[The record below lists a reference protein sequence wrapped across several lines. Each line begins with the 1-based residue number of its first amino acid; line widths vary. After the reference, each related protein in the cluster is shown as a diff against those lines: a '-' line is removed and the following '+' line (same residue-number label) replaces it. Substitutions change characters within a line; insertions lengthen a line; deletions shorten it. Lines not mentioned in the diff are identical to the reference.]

1 MKKAFEKLQIGLI
14 KAAFVGFCII
24 LFPLLFVNTIV
35 HKRRIKKNPF
45 YKSYIVRLYERFPL
59 AYEAY
64 ILVMNF
70 PLFYNVYNVLP
81 PLSDRVLQVGC
92 GTGALNIYLRKKNKL
107 KDIDLYNLDTNI
119 NSINYGLKRKA
130 FTNYIHS
137 DIKNAPFEDG
147 YFDTIVFARCLHHI
161 KNHKKVFKE
170 CERLLAPNG
179 KIIISDHIDL
189 SPASPDHSF
198 MMNSNIDG
206 VIWRYNE
213 VGLRSHL
220 AKNLPPGLTV
230 TSLQAVR
237 QKCITNYNLFFPNA
251 DGLAIIERSSLN

>member
-1 MKKAFEKLQIGLI
+1 MKTILDCIAIGLI
-14 KAAFVGFCII
+14 KFSFIIFCII
-24 LFPLLFVNTIV
+24 LFPLLLVNTII
-35 HKRRIKKNPF
+35 HKRKIKKNPF
-45 YKSYIVRLYERFPL
+45 FKSHIVRLYERYPL

-81 PLSDRVLQVGC
+81 PLKDKVLQVGC
-92 GTGALNIYLRKKNKL
+92 GTGALNIYLQKKGKMAGL
-107 KDIDLYNLDTNI
+107 ELYNLDTNI
-119 NSINYGLKRKA
+119 NSIKYGLKRKA

-147 YFDTIVFARCLHHI
+147 FFNTIVFARCLHHI
-161 KNHKKVFKE
+161 KNHKKVFAE
-170 CERLLAPNG
+170 CERLLAVNG

-189 SPASPDHSF
+189 LPGSPNHSY

-213 VGLRSHL
+213 KGLKTHL
-220 AKNLPPGLTV
+220 EKHLPANLKLR
-230 TSLQAVR
+230 SLQAIR
-237 QKCITNYNLFFPNA
+237 QKCITNYNSFFPNA
-251 DGLAIIERSSLN
+251 DGLAIIEKC